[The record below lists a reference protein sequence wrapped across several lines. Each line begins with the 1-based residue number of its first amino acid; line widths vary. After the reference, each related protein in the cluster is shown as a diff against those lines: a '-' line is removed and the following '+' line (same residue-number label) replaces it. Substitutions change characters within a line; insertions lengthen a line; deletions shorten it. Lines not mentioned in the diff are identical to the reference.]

1 MPAPLS
7 LTDALGHALTDKRID
22 ILRQIGQGG
31 SISQAARVVGVS
43 YKAAWQALD
52 TLTNLAG
59 APLVARAVGGA
70 GGGGARLTDAGTELL
85 AAADAMTQARGAV
98 LSRWQATPH
107 AGPAL
112 ARLAVRTSMRNQL
125 LAVVRQIHLQGQVVR
140 VELELVAKAGQE
152 RNASRRG
159 LASSPVLPGHSRLS
173 SRITRES
180 AELLGL
186 QPGLLLQV
194 LCKATAVRVER
205 AQSPTV
211 AVTLAEP
218 TSPVAYRLPG
228 KAVRVMRGDWGDE
241 VSAQLASGQR
251 LVGFAAP
258 SSGLR
263 TGSRVELVLEENAL
277 VLALAE
283 G

>member
-59 APLVARAVGGA
+59 VPLVVRAVGGA
-70 GGGGARLTDAGTELL
+70 GGGGARLTDAGAELL
-85 AAADAMTQARGAV
+85 AAAQAMAQARGEV
-98 LSRWQATPH
+98 LSRWKTSPH
-107 AGPAL
+107 TGPAL
-112 ARLAVRTSMRNQL
+112 ARLVVRTSMRNQL
-125 LAVVRQIHLQGQVVR
+125 LAVVQHVHLQGQIAR
-140 VELELVAKAGQE
+140 VDLELVAGA
-152 RNASRRG
+152 ASGTPASLRGDTSG
-159 LASSPVLPGHSRLS
+159 LAQPAHSRLS
-173 SRITRES
+173 ARITRES

-205 AQSPTV
+205 AQS
-211 AVTLAEP
+211 AATLPSMEP
-218 TSPVAYRLPG
+218 TSLGAYRLPG
-228 KAVRVMRGDWGDE
+228 KAVRVVHGDSGDE
-241 VSAQLASGQR
+241 VSAELASGQR
-251 LVGFAAP
+251 LVGFAP
-258 SSGLR
+258 SNSRLRAGSG
-263 TGSRVELVLEENAL
+263 VVLVLEDQAL
-277 VLALAE
+277 VLALAQS
-283 G
+283 